1 MTRAEIPPQ
10 IQDAAKQLADMAQ
23 RISMRLAELPL
34 EQREEGF
41 IVAERA
47 MRELAEQ
54 LKMPNGDELVKMLMK
69 GLRQFVLDLDVGG
82 KPQGGNA

>member
-1 MTRAEIPPQ
+1 MADIPPQ

-23 RISMRLAELPL
+23 RMSMRLAELPL

-41 IVAERA
+41 VVAERS
-47 MRELAEQ
+47 MREVAEQ
-54 LKMPNGDELVKMLMK
+54 LKMPGNGDELVKMLIK

-82 KPQGGNA
+82 SPKGGNA